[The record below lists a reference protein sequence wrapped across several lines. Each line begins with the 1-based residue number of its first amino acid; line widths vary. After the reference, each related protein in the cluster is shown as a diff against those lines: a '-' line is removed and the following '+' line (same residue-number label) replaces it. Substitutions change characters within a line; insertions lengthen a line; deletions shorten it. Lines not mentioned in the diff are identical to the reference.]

1 MNAIRSYG
9 TELSSGS
16 LSRFWIGDDG
26 MWLCGVRL
34 MGTSV
39 CEEDEEGELTMA
51 GCGGGVG

>member
-16 LSRFWIGDDG
+16 LIRFWIGDDG

-39 CEEDEEGELTMA
+39 CEEYEEGELTMA